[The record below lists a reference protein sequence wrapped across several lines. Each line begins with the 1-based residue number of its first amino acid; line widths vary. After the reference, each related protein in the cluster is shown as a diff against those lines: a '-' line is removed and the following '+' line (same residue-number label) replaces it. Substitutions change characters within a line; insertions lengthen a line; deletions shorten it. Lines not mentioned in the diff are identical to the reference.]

1 MAKAKA
7 YFRILLR
14 QFAQSARVSEN
25 SKVCVIF
32 VLAWSWFVATSFS
45 CNTLAVIIRNPA
57 NREYLINR
65 KHMRFL
71 TIILIITLVS
81 CNKNVQKN
89 GRLEIISAFCKYD
102 NQVHPS
108 SVKLKLFKKGKS
120 ISEIKLNDK
129 NKVPGTAN
137 FTVSNLEYGDY
148 YIEYKTIYNQ
158 KNVVEFEI
166 NQSDLKSVELCMDY
180 LDYKSNKNILLLDEL
195 QNGEALNVVVNEMAC
210 FGGWKDTMI
219 ISRKRN
225 QLIVEYGEM
234 KHTLTPSQIKLLRE
248 FEIELRCNHKPGCS
262 NIDTYWIHN
271 QQTHEECVVT
281 EESCEW
287 YGFKNLIKLLKLKK

>member
-1 MAKAKA
+1 
-7 YFRILLR
+7 
-14 QFAQSARVSEN
+14 
-25 SKVCVIF
+25 
-32 VLAWSWFVATSFS
+32 
-45 CNTLAVIIRNPA
+45 
-57 NREYLINR
+57 
-65 KHMRFL
+65 MRFL
-71 TIILIITLVS
+71 TIILILTFVS

-137 FTVSNLEYGDY
+137 FTVSDLEYGDY

-195 QNGEALNVVVNEMAC
+195 KNDETLNVIVDEKSC
-210 FGGWKDTMI
+210 FGGWHDTI
-219 ISRKRN
+219 FISRERN
-225 QLIVEYGEM
+225 QIVTKYRGI
-234 KHTLTPSQIKLLRE
+234 KYTLTPSQLQILRE
-248 FEIELRCNHKPGCS
+248 FEIELKSNHRIGYS
-262 NIDTYWIHN
+262 TIDTYWIHN
-271 QQTHEECVVT
+271 QQTHEECALT
-281 EESCEW
+281 DESGEW
-287 YGFKNLIKLLKLKK
+287 NGFQNLIKLLNLKK